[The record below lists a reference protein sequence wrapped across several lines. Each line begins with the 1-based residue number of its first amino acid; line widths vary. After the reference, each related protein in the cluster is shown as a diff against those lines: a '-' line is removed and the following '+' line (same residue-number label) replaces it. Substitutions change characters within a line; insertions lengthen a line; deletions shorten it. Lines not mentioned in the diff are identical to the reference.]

1 MGAGAEGGEY
11 SRAMRRDRLAAVER
25 AHSFPAM
32 VNKVLSDPPR
42 TEANHSDFSTFSR
55 PRAGLPRA
63 TRGIRRI

>member
-11 SRAMRRDRLAAVER
+11 SRAMTRDRLAAVER
-25 AHSFPAM
+25 AHSFPAK
-32 VNKVLSDPPR
+32 VNKVLSDPPTHR
-42 TEANHSDFSTFSR
+42 GKFSDFSAFSR